1 MKNNYLKYL
10 LLFIIIVLL
19 LFFYSI
25 NYLKN
30 TNKIKEDFNNIIEPI
45 ELSLF
50 IENNNENNISNKN
63 IIKLSNEVDNVLENK
78 KLSYYRCKDKMIGT
92 VLKNIFDSNN
102 IIYEN
107 ENENW
112 DIYIP
117 CGYNNVEEELKKIV
131 IGNKNNIEENNI
143 KKKYIFG
150 LNGCDSIV
158 SKNKIWESL
167 VKCYGRKDAS
177 TLMPESYIL
186 DDLNEMQV
194 FRANFKP
201 NKNEIYIL
209 KKNVQRKEGLKLT
222 RDFFEILSGSVDN
235 YRVVQ
240 KYMTDLYLVKNRK
253 VNLRIY
259 LLVIIKD
266 FTIYFYLCKNGK
278 CIYTNKDY
286 NDNDL
291 DFESN
296 ITSYHLD
303 MNIYKKNPRNFKELS
318 YYIDINTGNKNNSK
332 ILFDKI
338 ELLMRKISS
347 CLSKNFYQ
355 SKNISGTTCFQLFGA
370 DVIFNKEFH
379 PYLLELNKGPDMSA
393 RDKIDENMK
402 KKVQNDMF
410 KTVGI
415 LSNDDNNS
423 FYLIYKNYISRR

>member
-1 MKNNYLKYL
+1 L
-10 LLFIIIVLL
+10 LIIIILL

-25 NYLKN
+25 NYFKSI
-30 TNKIKEDFNNIIEPI
+30 NKINEEFNNIVQPF

-50 IENNNENNISNKN
+50 IEDNNS
-63 IIKLSNEVDNVLENK
+63 LSNEKLLKLSDNIDNVLNK
-78 KLSYYRCKDKMIGT
+78 KKFSYYRCKDKMLGT
-92 VLKNIFDSNN
+92 VLKNIFDTNN
-102 IIYEN
+102 IIN
-107 ENENW
+107 ENKNW

-131 IGNKNNIEENNI
+131 IQNNNQDI
-143 KKKYIFG
+143 KTKYIFG

-167 VKCYGRKDAS
+167 VKCYGRKYAS

-194 FRANFKP
+194 FRSNFKSH
-201 NKNEIYIL
+201 KNEIYIL

-222 RDFFEILSGSVDN
+222 RDFFEILSGSADN

-253 VNLRIY
+253 INLRIY
-259 LLVIIKD
+259 LLIVIKD
-266 FTIYFYLCKNGK
+266 FTIYFYSCKNGK
-278 CIYTNKDY
+278 CIYTNKEY

-303 MNIYKKNPRNFKELS
+303 MSIYKKNPRNFKELS
-318 YYIDINTGNKNNSK
+318 YYIDINSENKNNSK
-332 ILFDKI
+332 ILFDNI
-338 ELLMRKISS
+338 ELLMHDISI
-347 CLSKNFYQ
+347 CLAKNFYQ

-402 KKVQNDMF
+402 RSVQNDMF
-410 KTVGI
+410 KIVGI
-415 LSNDDNNS
+415 LENDDNNS
-423 FYLIYKNYISRR
+423 FYLIHKNYIDRK

>member
-222 RDFFEILSGSVDN
+222 RDFFEILSGESGAYFVCN
-235 YRVVQ
+235 SSSWIKQ
-240 KYMTDLYLVKNRK
+240 K
-253 VNLRIY
+253 
-259 LLVIIKD
+259 
-266 FTIYFYLCKNGK
+266 
-278 CIYTNKDY
+278 
-286 NDNDL
+286 
-291 DFESN
+291 
-296 ITSYHLD
+296 
-303 MNIYKKNPRNFKELS
+303 P
-318 YYIDINTGNKNNSK
+318 
-332 ILFDKI
+332 
-338 ELLMRKISS
+338 
-347 CLSKNFYQ
+347 
-355 SKNISGTTCFQLFGA
+355 FGRSEG
-370 DVIFNKEFH
+370 F
-379 PYLLELNKGPDMSA
+379 
-393 RDKIDENMK
+393 
-402 KKVQNDMF
+402 
-410 KTVGI
+410 
-415 LSNDDNNS
+415 
-423 FYLIYKNYISRR
+423 

>member
-1 MKNNYLKYL
+1 MNNNYLKYIL
-10 LLFIIIVLL
+10 LLIIIILL

-25 NYLKN
+25 NYFKSI
-30 TNKIKEDFNNIIEPI
+30 NKINEEFNNIVQPF

-50 IENNNENNISNKN
+50 IEDNNS
-63 IIKLSNEVDNVLENK
+63 LSNEKLLKLSDNIDNVLNK
-78 KLSYYRCKDKMIGT
+78 KKFSYYRCKDKMLGT
-92 VLKNIFDSNN
+92 VLKNIFDTNN
-102 IIYEN
+102 IIN
-107 ENENW
+107 ENKNW

-131 IGNKNNIEENNI
+131 IQNNNQDI
-143 KKKYIFG
+143 KTKYIFG

-167 VKCYGRKDAS
+167 VKCYGRKHAS

-186 DDLNEMQV
+186 DDLNEMQI
-194 FRANFKP
+194 FRSNFKP
-201 NKNEIYIL
+201 HKNEIYIL

-222 RDFFEILSGSVDN
+222 RDFFEILSGSTDN
-235 YRVVQ
+235 YKVVQ

-253 VNLRIY
+253 INLRIY
-259 LLVIIKD
+259 LLIVIKD
-266 FTIYFYLCKNGK
+266 FIIYFYSCKNGK
-278 CIYTNKDY
+278 CIYTNKEY

-303 MNIYKKNPRNFKELS
+303 MSIYKKNPRNFKELS
-318 YYIDINTGNKNNSK
+318 YYIDINSENKNNSK
-332 ILFDKI
+332 ILFNNI
-338 ELLMRKISS
+338 ELLMHDVSV
-347 CLSKNFYQ
+347 CLAKNFYQ

-370 DVIFNKEFH
+370 DLIFNKEFH

-402 KKVQNDMF
+402 RSVQNDMF

-415 LSNDDNNS
+415 LENDDNNS
-423 FYLIYKNYISRR
+423 FYLIHKNYIEPK